1 LSTNLQTKQFI
12 NLIPGFIKNKR
23 DNKHKEFFEA
33 LAKARQ
39 EWYDA
44 QNYFENVTE
53 EELIDHAIYKMEAA
67 RSKYMYMIKHAK
79 QFGIKADL

>member
-1 LSTNLQTKQFI
+1 MSTNLQTKQFI

-53 EELIDHAIYKMEAA
+53 EDLIDHAIYKMEAA

>member
-1 LSTNLQTKQFI
+1 MSTNLQTKQFI

>member
-1 LSTNLQTKQFI
+1 MSKNLQTKQFI

-53 EELIDHAIYKMEAA
+53 EDLIDHATYKMEAA

-79 QFGIKADL
+79 QCGIKADL

>member
-1 LSTNLQTKQFI
+1 MSTNLETKQFI
-12 NLIPGFIKNKR
+12 NLIPGFIRNKRENKNK
-23 DNKHKEFFEA
+23 DFFEA

-79 QFGIKADL
+79 QCGIKADI

>member
-1 LSTNLQTKQFI
+1 LSTNLETKQFT
-12 NLIPGFIKNKR
+12 NLIPGFIRNKR
-23 DNKHKEFFEA
+23 ENKHKEFFEA